1 MNLEVQRIM
10 IASLVEKAVD
20 LGIAVAAGIVT
31 EQSVANAPVLK
42 DTPSPIRHTVGAL
55 AAAAATYYTQDAL
68 ARNKDK
74 VKLAADQI
82 FDKYLA
88 RVQSTN
94 LRIEEGSCN
103 A

>member
-1 MNLEVQRIM
+1 M
-10 IASLVEKAVD
+10 
-20 LGIAVAAGIVT
+20 VT
-31 EQSVANAPVLK
+31 FEQVANLGAALAIGIIAEQKVAHSKHLA
-42 DTPSPIRHTVGAL
+42 DSSTPIRHTIGVL
-55 AAAAATYYTQDAL
+55 AATATTYYTQDAL

-94 LRIEEGSCN
+94 LRIEEGACN